1 MEIEWDEAKRLLV
14 LEKYRIYFAKALLI
28 FSLPHIILPGRSEIE
43 ARQKA
48 VAPLGPKVI
57 CVVFTIRDDKIRII
71 TARVAR
77 KNEREKYQELYAGA
91 DQGDEGS
98 DQLGSSW

>member
-28 FSLPHIILPGRSEIE
+28 FSLPHIILLARSEIE

-48 VAPLGPKVI
+48 IAPLGKKMI
-57 CVVFTIRDDKIRII
+57 CVVFTIRRENVRII